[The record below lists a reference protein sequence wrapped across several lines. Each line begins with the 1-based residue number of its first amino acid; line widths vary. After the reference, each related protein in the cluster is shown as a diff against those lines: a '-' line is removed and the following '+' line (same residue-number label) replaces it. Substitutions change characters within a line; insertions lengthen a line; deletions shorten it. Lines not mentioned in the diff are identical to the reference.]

1 MLDCKNKQALTSHIQ
16 DILAFYAPN
25 VLDEVN
31 GGFHQNY
38 YDNGD
43 VFDLGKKHLV
53 SSTRMIFNYCKA
65 YQHFQREED
74 LKRVEHGLAYLL
86 TRHWDE
92 ERKAYNWF
100 LDANTPVDQT
110 NHAYGLA
117 FVILALATC
126 VKTGLKQAE
135 VPLYQAW
142 GILNERFWQDSYGC
156 YADEASPDWSTLGTY
171 RGQNAN
177 MHCCEALLIAFD
189 ATQDEAFLTRAY
201 TLAKTFAVDKA
212 AQTQGLIWEHYHADM
227 SIDWEY
233 NKDDPKNL
241 YRPWGFQPGHQT
253 EWTKLLLILH
263 RHQPESWM
271 VERAQALFDSA
282 LSLCWDEENG
292 GIFYGHAP
300 NGEICDSDKYFW
312 VQAESLAAAALL
324 AKATGNDAYWQ
335 WYEKIWAY
343 CWNAM
348 IDHTYGSWYRVLTAD
363 NKPYSNEKSLA
374 GAKCDYHTQGALW
387 EIIEQAL

>member
-1 MLDCKNKQALTSHIQ
+1 MIDCRNKQGLTAHIE
-16 DILAFYAPN
+16 DILAFYATN
-25 VLDEVN
+25 VVDNIN
-31 GGFHQNY
+31 GGFHHNY
-38 YDNGD
+38 YDNGE

-65 YQHFQREED
+65 YQHFKREED
-74 LKRVEHGLAYLL
+74 LARVEHGLNYLL
-86 TRHWDE
+86 EHHWNAE
-92 ERKAYNWF
+92 QEAYNWV
-100 LDANTPVDQT
+100 LNNNKPEDQT

-126 VKTGLKQAE
+126 VKTGIARAE
-135 VPLYQAW
+135 KPLYQAW
-142 GILNERFWQDSYGC
+142 EILNKRFWQAPHQC
-156 YADEASPDWSTLGTY
+156 YADEASSDWRKLGDY

-189 ATQDEAFLTRAY
+189 ATGDKDFLKRAY
-201 TLAKTFAVDKA
+201 SLAKTFAVDKA
-212 AQTQGLIWEHYHADM
+212 SLTNDLIWEHYHADM
-227 SIDWEY
+227 SIDWDY

-263 RHQPESWM
+263 RYQPEDWM
-271 VERAQALFDSA
+271 VERAKSLFDAA
-282 LSLCWDEENG
+282 LSHCWDEQHG

-324 AKATGNDAYWQ
+324 AKQTNSERYWQ

-343 CWNAM
+343 CWQSM
-348 IDHTYGSWYRVLTAD
+348 IDHQYGGWYRVLTAD